1 MDNTLAAILG
11 HVNKD
16 AAASSD
22 KLIRK
27 FGSLVGVAEADML
40 AVSDAL
46 DGDMTTSLYIKL
58 VSALVSR
65 RVCDA
70 FKLGKKHTEE
80 EICEYLVS
88 LFFGLSVETVY
99 LLSVKDGKITACERA
114 GEGTVNTSNVLPRRL
129 IEIAK
134 RHKADSVI
142 IAHNHPG
149 GYATPSDDDK
159 SGTRILYEFFTASG
173 VRLLAHYVVAGL
185 ECRKIDFNQDR

>member
-1 MDNTLAAILG
+1 MKDNLLAKILA

-16 AAASSD
+16 ADTSCD
-22 KLIRK
+22 KLIKK
-27 FGSLVGVAEADML
+27 FGSFVGVAEADML

-65 RVCDA
+65 RRCDV
-70 FKLGKKHTEE
+70 FRLGKKHTEE
-80 EICEYLVS
+80 EIREYLVS
-88 LFFGLSVETVY
+88 LLFGLSVETVY
-99 LLSVKDGKITACERA
+99 LLAVKEGRVIACERA

-134 RHKADSVI
+134 RHRADSVI

-149 GYATPSDDDK
+149 GYAIPSDEDK
-159 SGTRILYEFFTASG
+159 SGTRILYEFFAASG
-173 VRLLAHYVVAGL
+173 VVLLTHYIVAGL
-185 ECRKIDFNQDR
+185 ECQKIDFN